1 MRDFLTGLAVI
12 LIVVLT
18 TALVAPYFIDWN
30 GQRAFVEARLSHA
43 LGQKVTVGGAIDLK
57 LLPTPY
63 IVLDQTVIG
72 SDDGPIRM
80 GIHHLDLQLSVA
92 PLMHGE
98 FEVVDARLE
107 EPTIRIRLEPDRTLP
122 AIPDAPALRAD
133 VRFDRVTVVGGTLA
147 IADPQSGHTF
157 VLDNLDLDAD
167 APSLAGPFKAK
178 GAAGDQASRTTFRLS
193 TTAAQRGRARTHL
206 IVGETATH
214 AGLDLD
220 GTLALTSAGRETVR
234 QSFEG
239 TLALFGHVDDVAH
252 APVAWKLS
260 GPLKADPAKATLA
273 GGELRLGTEAAGLI
287 LAATG
292 DADLGT
298 TPSLHLDLTA
308 KQLDIDRLAGAPV
321 DQVAPPPPE
330 LPDLASLR
338 RALAAATP
346 PVPAVLDVSVDTATW
361 GGETLSDLAAHVG
374 LGGSGPQ
381 RLQIG
386 GNGPG
391 HTHVGADGLL
401 SPAPAP
407 SFNGAVELSTVDLP
421 HALRWLSLIDPGV
434 ALKPEDVPF
443 KPVKLTAKVKADGT
457 GIEATGLALNLGRST
472 LSGTAHLSLD
482 APRAKLTAVLQA
494 EALDLDTLP
503 DLAAAHG
510 KTGAF
515 DLDLKLAA
523 DAFRLSHAGEG
534 ALDAG
539 HLDLALSTNGRHVDL
554 TTFRAQNLGG
564 ASVAATGHLDAD
576 GATLNATIDAAKL
589 DAFAALVRQ
598 VAPSPWTDAL
608 VARAPTLS
616 PAKLS
621 IDATLTPTGTETTG
635 ALHPSRMQVDGTLG
649 ATSLNMRVDPP
660 IEGKQIVSLTGS
672 LRSPDGGAL
681 LRQLG
686 APALPVSV
694 VGKSSLT
701 VAASGPAGQPL
712 DTTVHA
718 TFGTTQATI
727 AGRFTL
733 FDTVRHGSGTLD
745 VRSSDLSPL
754 LQSVALAAP
763 DRSTAIPAAFTTAL
777 SLGDDGATFSG
788 LKGRLG
794 TVAVS
799 GSVRFNPANDDRPS
813 LTGTLDLD
821 HIAMS
826 DLVALAFGPPQGS
839 AAGMAWSSLRFG
851 AVLFDPP
858 RTGLALKIA
867 TLDLAPRLV
876 ATDAAVDLGL
886 APNLVTLTHGRG
898 SLAGGAISSD
908 VTLRRDGSSG
918 ALEGRITIDKVAVDL
933 PGLRT
938 RASGTL
944 DVAGSGVSALAL
956 VSSLAGTG
964 SATFVD
970 ATIPGIEAAAL
981 PKVFVDVE
989 NDTVAVD
996 QETIARSLQE
1006 KGAGSLDLG
1015 PRSFGLALAGG
1026 TLQLEEQDHTDRNS
1040 AAQSSAFP
1048 RRRALERRTAA
1059 ADLRKAE
1066 ADRKARLDAERLEKI
1081 RREEASRAA
1090 AQRAALE
1097 KAAHD
1102 KAAREKT
1109 ARDKAAED
1117 QAARDQADKDQA
1129 DRARANDPQR
1139 SGPAQDGGA
1148 PAPPAGNDPAAAG
1161 HE

>member
-193 TTAAQRGRARTHL
+193 TTAAQHGRARTHL

-234 QSFEG
+234 QSFDG

-346 PVPAVLDVSVDTATW
+346 PVPTVLDVSVDTATW

-421 HALRWLSLIDPGV
+421 HALRWLSLVDPDV

-457 GIEATGLALNLGRST
+457 AIEATGLALNLGRST
-472 LSGTAHLSLD
+472 LSGTAHLALD

-523 DAFRLSHAGEG
+523 NAFKLSHAGEG

-672 LRSPDGGAL
+672 LRSSDGGAL

-754 LQSVALAAP
+754 LQSVALATP

-777 SLGDDGATFSG
+777 SLGDDGATFAG

-794 TVAVS
+794 TVAMS

-826 DLVALAFGPPQGS
+826 DLVALAFGPPQGT

-867 TLDLAPRLV
+867 TLDLAPRLDRHRRDRRSRPRAQPGDAETRAWIACRRHAV
-876 ATDAAVDLGL
+876 LRRHAATRRSVGRAGGPHRHRQGGCRPPRPAHARERNARCGRQRRVGAGRRLEPRRHRVGDLG
-886 APNLVTLTHGRG
+886 
-898 SLAGGAISSD
+898 
-908 VTLRRDGSSG
+908 RRD
-918 ALEGRITIDKVAVDL
+918 D
-933 PGLRT
+933 
-938 RASGTL
+938 
-944 DVAGSGVSALAL
+944 
-956 VSSLAGTG
+956 
-964 SATFVD
+964 
-970 ATIPGIEAAAL
+970 
-981 PKVFVDVE
+981 
-989 NDTVAVD
+989 
-996 QETIARSLQE
+996 
-1006 KGAGSLDLG
+1006 
-1015 PRSFGLALAGG
+1015 
-1026 TLQLEEQDHTDRNS
+1026 
-1040 AAQSSAFP
+1040 P
-1048 RRRALERRTAA
+1048 RRRGRGAAQGLRRRRKRHGGRRPGDDRAQFFRRRAAVRSTSARDPSASRSPAARSSSTSRITPKGTARHSRARSRPSSTCASPVSSRRSAKRCTPCRRTGP
-1059 ADLRKAE
+1059 DLRHPSSSASTGRRPRRN
-1066 ADRKARLDAERLEKI
+1066 APSTSAPSLIPSPRVRLPAKPPASKPTSSMSASVPSSTNACSPNAG
-1081 RREEASRAA
+1081 ASRI
-1090 AQRAALE
+1090 
-1097 KAAHD
+1097 
-1102 KAAREKT
+1102 
-1109 ARDKAAED
+1109 
-1117 QAARDQADKDQA
+1117 
-1129 DRARANDPQR
+1129 
-1139 SGPAQDGGA
+1139 G
-1148 PAPPAGNDPAAAG
+1148 
-1161 HE
+1161 